1 MQALV
6 HFTVGVFMALMLLTV
21 IDRPVRQEF
30 LLMFFSGFWGLVP
43 DGHWLLRDVGIDGV
57 AEMWKVV
64 HQTPY
69 ANVFW
74 FHHFID
80 SIETGRNNLEA
91 GISLGVLLVLVLGY
105 YRYND
110 WAVA

>member
-6 HFTVGVFMALMLLTV
+6 HFTVGVFMALMVLTF
-21 IDRPVRQEF
+21 INRPVRQEF
-30 LLMFFSGFWGLVP
+30 LVMFLSGFWGMAP
-43 DGHWLLRDVGIDGV
+43 DGHWLLREFGIDGL
-57 AEMWKVV
+57 ANTWRSV
-64 HQTPY
+64 HQTAY

-91 GISLGVLLVLVLGY
+91 GISLGILLVLVVGY

-110 WAVA
+110 WTVI